1 MRQRE
6 RERER
11 EREEEE
17 EEEEED
23 AERGEKIRLVVFASR
38 RARSFFPEK
47 EVCFFSLSLS
57 LSLLSQR
64 KSIKRTP
71 RALFFPRPLFP
82 PNQPTMFA
90 EAAIVVG
97 ALLCAKAGAVTYAY
111 VYHRETFD
119 QQCANCER
127 ATRGF
132 DFSGKEE
139 DEEETLV
146 VEKGG
151 ERIEEPAAPKRMQDL
166 KKGRSFKKMF
176 SMKKK
181 DKKKGGGGS
190 GGESDDG
197 GFDAKEL

>member
-1 MRQRE
+1 
-6 RERER
+6 
-11 EREEEE
+11 
-17 EEEEED
+17 
-23 AERGEKIRLVVFASR
+23 
-38 RARSFFPEK
+38 
-47 EVCFFSLSLS
+47 
-57 LSLLSQR
+57 
-64 KSIKRTP
+64 
-71 RALFFPRPLFP
+71 
-82 PNQPTMFA
+82 MFA

-132 DFSGKEE
+132 DFGNGE
-139 DEEETLV
+139 EEETLV

-151 ERIEEPAAPKRMQDL
+151 ERLVEEPSAPKRMQDL

-176 SMKKK
+176 SIKKK
-181 DKKKGGGGS
+181 DKKKGGGS
-190 GGESDDG
+190 GGESGDG